1 MPAFSCSEI
10 SSCGRRQDVLICRR
24 QREGKRDRERERD
37 KRRRLAASLSCS
49 RTQEPQLGRPEWPRH
64 ENFSTLL
71 AEELEGEIYIG
82 LVGPRLENGLG
93 AYRTPL
99 LHLLSRSDGGR
110 AEPQKAQAPAAPNA
124 QSAEAWSRLGGSL

>member
-24 QREGKRDRERERD
+24 QREGKRDRERER
-37 KRRRLAASLSCS
+37 RRRLAASLSCS

-99 LHLLSRSDGGR
+99 LSRSDGGR